1 MQRCSEATAVVAQ
14 SCGSAVLLSC
24 VSGVRTLG
32 RLRLQQPSCL
42 MGGRSIS
49 SAILLV
55 ISAPT
60 ALRYF
65 AASTQARKPVAS
77 ANVEP
82 CGRLMFRELSRMWMG
97 TRALVVFSESTLHR
111 ARSVLSHS
119 CHLWPGIQC
128 GAGCSSSVPGGS
140 SERGGLEEP
149 LAPLGVVL
157 QKKQPPSTTAP
168 PPGPTHNFAKR
179 WAPIRRRILRCHD
192 RLGESLRERTEIWI
206 SPISPMFSRRA
217 LGSGNQNGRCRQR
230 VLVVTQLGCLHKFE
244 PKGVMS

>member
-111 ARSVLSHS
+111 ARLVLSHS

-157 QKKQPPSTTAP
+157 QKNSLHPPLLLHPVPRT
-168 PPGPTHNFAKR
+168 
-179 WAPIRRRILRCHD
+179 ILRSDGHRSDEEFCD
-192 RLGESLRERTEIWI
+192 ATIALESHYGNAPK
-206 SPISPMFSRRA
+206 SGSRR
-217 LGSGNQNGRCRQR
+217 SRRCLAD
-230 VLVVTQLGCLHKFE
+230 V
-244 PKGVMS
+244 P